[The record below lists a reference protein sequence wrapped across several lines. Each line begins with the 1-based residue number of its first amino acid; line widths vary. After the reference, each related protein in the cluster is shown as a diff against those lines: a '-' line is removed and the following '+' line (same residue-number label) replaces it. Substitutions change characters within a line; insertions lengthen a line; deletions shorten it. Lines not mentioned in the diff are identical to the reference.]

1 MNQTN
6 KIQTVLDT
14 LDIFKKKMT
23 EANQLRNAISQRFD
37 SVLRAHR
44 EEKEHGERPGLD
56 GIPRSAQNMF
66 YRDLISG
73 EAKIYGAK
81 QLFLD
86 DQIAAA
92 YMHKNRH
99 FQWVLAEAYEN
110 FEGFLTRLYAAIE
123 YVDQNF
129 WPISDFGNV
138 RISDTGSKDFEWF
151 LKQAKTKKNK
161 PESILTVLRSSFQN
175 LKKNRDKK

>member
-14 LDIFKKKMT
+14 LDIFKMKMT

-81 QLFLD
+81 QLLD

-138 RISDTGSKDFEWF
+138 RISDIGSKHFEWF

-161 PESILTVLRSSFQN
+161 SESILTVLRGSFQN
-175 LKKNRDKK
+175 LKKNRAKK